1 MVLVLPIF
9 IMCSLKNSDKLSSA
23 HDYYLIQHRLLIRRQ
38 LLGIIYRSV
47 HQVTCMWH
55 VMSLI
60 TEMQETRGEGGG
72 ITEMQE
78 TRGGGGELDLSSH
91 IGA

>member
-9 IMCSLKNSDKLSSA
+9 IMCSLKNSDKLYSA
-23 HDYYLIQHRLLIRRQ
+23 HDYYLMHRLLIRRQ

-60 TEMQETRGEGGG
+60 TEMQETRGGGG
-72 ITEMQE
+72 
-78 TRGGGGELDLSSH
+78 RGGTYDLSSH